1 MFTFIV
7 RRLLLMVP
15 TTIGIVL
22 VVFLLYHAAPGDPAT
37 VMMGSGGAGPLGQDS
52 DVESKIDKFRRK
64 HSLDRSLPVQ
74 FFNYIGPFNLPRN
87 GHSWFSTPYT
97 ERKVEEEELA
107 DGSAVHVG
115 KVLEIVHLPTTEIE
129 ERELLDAAV
138 AARAWWSML
147 TGTLVW
153 WLEDRSRAS
162 IARGGRW

>member
-7 RRLLLMVP
+7 RRLLLLVP
-15 TTIGIVL
+15 TTIGIAL

-37 VMMGSGGAGPLGQDS
+37 VMMGSGGAGPMGQDS
-52 DVESKIDKFRRK
+52 DVESTIDKFRRK

-74 FFNYIGPFNLPRN
+74 FFNYIGPFNLTRN

-115 KVLEIVHLPTTEIE
+115 KVLEIVQ
-129 ERELLDAAV
+129 
-138 AARAWWSML
+138 
-147 TGTLVW
+147 
-153 WLEDRSRAS
+153 
-162 IARGGRW
+162 